1 MQIFA
6 VILWYAVVIAAGF
19 YNATKTLVVSRK
31 FLSPYKQSTL
41 NPTVIALLSSIGC

>member
-19 YNATKTLVVSRK
+19 YNATKTLAFASEK
-31 FLSPYKQSTL
+31 FVL
-41 NPTVIALLSSIGC
+41 IARRRVDIFETFSFHHRS